1 MAFVCTCMIV
11 NHHQKSLDEPL
22 KSVKYGFHVQKNSER
37 RSLFDYRN
45 WPDGHSLYLLTNRSS
60 GKESGGMIPAPIK
73 NPQKSLA
80 ALVSASFLLLAF
92 PRPT

>member
-1 MAFVCTCMIV
+1 MENFVRLIGPVDTAFIYV
-11 NHHQKSLDEPL
+11 
-22 KSVKYGFHVQKNSER
+22 
-37 RSLFDYRN
+37 
-45 WPDGHSLYLLTNRSS
+45 LTNRSS

-80 ALVSASFLLLAF
+80 ALVSASFLLLAL